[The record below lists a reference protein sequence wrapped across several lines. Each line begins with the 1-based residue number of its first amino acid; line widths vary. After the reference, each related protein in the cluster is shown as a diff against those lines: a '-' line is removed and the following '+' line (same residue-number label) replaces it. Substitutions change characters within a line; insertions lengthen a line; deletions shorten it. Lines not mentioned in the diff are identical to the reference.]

1 VHYYNIMNFDT
12 APAADYNSKTGDRH
26 KGFYHIIDMLRAL
39 IKKEGLDIEIRKI
52 ILISCT

>member
-1 VHYYNIMNFDT
+1 MNFDT